1 VIAINKNQI
10 LLGPAYGLAPTQIL
24 SQNAY
29 LSNPNLL
36 SDTKITPHATNLKEQ
51 IQANG
56 VIA

>member
-10 LLGPAYGLAPTQIL
+10 LLGPAYGLAPSQVL

-36 SDTKITPHATNLKEQ
+36 SDTKNPPHNKEQ
-51 IQANG
+51 IQAIG
-56 VIA
+56 ISA